1 MAGGGGTGA
10 DGRPAHGDHVEDTT
24 RKTTPAGPPPPR
36 GAPGQEPHTAAGT
49 VTVDDPHGH
58 DESSHTGIDVGPD
71 DGMGWADG
79 DDGLDEDTD
88 GTDADDGLG
97 WGSVSA
103 GIHAG
108 LGRSA

>member
-1 MAGGGGTGA
+1 M
-10 DGRPAHGDHVEDTT
+10 
-24 RKTTPAGPPPPR
+24 
-36 GAPGQEPHTAAGT
+36 
-49 VTVDDPHGH
+49 TVDDPHGH